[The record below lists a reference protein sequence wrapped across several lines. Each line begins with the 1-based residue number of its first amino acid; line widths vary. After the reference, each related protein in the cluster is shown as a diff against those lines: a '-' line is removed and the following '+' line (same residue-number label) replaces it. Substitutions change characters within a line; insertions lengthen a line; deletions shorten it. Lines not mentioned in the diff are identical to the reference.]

1 MSLCIGVYADGNDL
15 KQQLE
20 EKYRKFSASELKG
33 NAELINDVLEQ
44 DIRMTVKLQIVYGR
58 LSIRSVRS
66 AFEKSVRSRLQKFG
80 GQDTKELLQR

>member
-1 MSLCIGVYADGNDL
+1 MSLCVGVYADGDDL

-20 EKYRKFSASELKG
+20 EKFSASELKG

-66 AFEKSVRSRLQKFG
+66 AFEKSVGSRLQKFG